1 VDFSWYNI
9 NRSVRIATQRD
20 IDFGDAHFPAGT
32 TIDSRFDTDTIKLTY
47 TYSFYRAPEIETAF
61 SIGAHI
67 TRLKASLQSTNLGIR
82 ESQST
87 TAPLPVFGFHLDYVL
102 SPERMVRSKY
112 MLFFLDRSDKYT
124 GSLTDFTLAVEHCTF
139 KHVGF
144 GLGVNRSSLDIKVNQ
159 GRLSAGF
166 NSVLN
171 GFMLY
176 AVVR

>member
-1 VDFSWYNI
+1 
-9 NRSVRIATQRD
+9 
-20 IDFGDAHFPAGT
+20 
-32 TIDSRFDTDTIKLTY
+32 
-47 TYSFYRAPEIETAF
+47 
-61 SIGAHI
+61 
-67 TRLKASLQSTNLGIR
+67 
-82 ESQST
+82 
-87 TAPLPVFGFHLDYVL
+87 
-102 SPERMVRSKY
+102 MVRSKY